1 MVLEAGEYLDNK
13 ATCDNDRFQFRP
25 ELLVTNI
32 AFLHNSTDRQSP
44 TEAVSG
50 YSCSPVIVTDAHFTG
65 GHMMHAQWYGNTF
78 PWYLWY
84 GTPGCIASVCHGMT
98 HPIVAM

>member
-44 TEAVSG
+44 TEATSG
-50 YSCSPVIVTDAHFTG
+50 YSCSSMLRQSALLSLSLMLTSLAAT
-65 GHMMHAQWYGNTF
+65 
-78 PWYLWY
+78 
-84 GTPGCIASVCHGMT
+84 
-98 HPIVAM
+98 